1 MECMTAEEEVP
12 EFSDCSQESSQ
23 ENTVMVEDEKKEE
36 RMDAQPK
43 LLTGGTMRAY
53 QIEGME
59 WLIGLYENGTNGI
72 LG

>member
-23 ENTVMVEDEKKEE
+23 ENTVEDEKKEE